1 MRMLMIVQPTDEQVG
16 YLLKRAQNELR
27 TAMERGM
34 VGTDL
39 TMSRYAALAS
49 LHETD
54 GLTNAALA
62 RRSFVTPQT
71 MVRVLHD
78 LERDGYVTRQRNPDS
93 GREVLTSLTDSGR
106 ALLRAGHEVSARVHS
121 QLLTDI
127 DDDEIKT
134 LTALLRRIAD
144 NLAS

>member
-1 MRMLMIVQPTDEQVG
+1 MLMIMQPTEEQVG

-39 TMSRYAALAS
+39 TMSRYAALVS
-49 LHETD
+49 LDETD

-71 MVRVLHD
+71 MVRVLQD
-78 LERDGYVTRQRNPDS
+78 LDRDGYVTRKPNPDS

-106 ALLRAGHEVSARVHS
+106 ALLREGHQISAAVHG

-127 DDDEIKT
+127 DDNELTT
-134 LTALLRRIAD
+134 LTTLLGRIAD
-144 NLAS
+144 NLTS